1 MERWIQ
7 MQYQIK
13 ERERAMEISRSRELF
28 YWLGSFYT
36 VSMVGILS
44 RYIAHIYSK
53 TILIIF

>member
-13 ERERAMEISRSRELF
+13 ERERAVDISRSRELF

-36 VSMVGILS
+36 VAMVGYVT
-44 RYIAHIYSK
+44 R
-53 TILIIF
+53 LI

>member
-28 YWLGSFYT
+28 YWLSSFYT
-36 VSMVGILS
+36 VSMIGIIS
-44 RYIAHIYSK
+44 RYIYEIYLSSN
-53 TILIIF
+53 I